1 MRYQFAHNITLEEV
15 REAVARAN
23 ERVET
28 RVFIEADREDHIIF
42 NYAISFPEVFPPVN
56 TGDPKL
62 DREYAILRECRG
74 LTFHKDGRIAAR
86 KFHKFFNVG
95 ERPETLPTEIDWAQ
109 PHLVLTKEDGSML
122 TPFLAPSYELRWHTK
137 MGDTDVASKVKP
149 FIQANPNYED
159 CALHAIDLGHT
170 LMFEFCSRAQRIVID
185 YPEDRMIL
193 LAARSNATG
202 EYLSHAKLVEMGEH
216 FGVEVVKAHS
226 TVEDIS
232 AFLESTAAL
241 LNTEGFIVAF
251 DDGHRVKV
259 KTDEYRTIHRVVSD
273 IASEKAVLKMI
284 AEDKLDDALP
294 LLPEED
300 REHVLEFA
308 RQFHANVALTAAL
321 IQRDAQRGLAAT
333 TDPKS
338 LADWV
343 HKNADPLHVKLVFRC
358 ARSPDTDLREGIM
371 LAIERNLGSGTR
383 IDEVR
388 PLWGG
393 LKWDWGNQI
402 NRRMDD

>member
-1 MRYQFAHNITLEEV
+1 MRYPFAHNITLEEV
-15 REAVARAN
+15 REVVRKAN

-28 RVFIEADREDHIIF
+28 RVFIEADRHDHIIF

-56 TGDPKL
+56 TGDPAL

-109 PHLVLTKEDGSML
+109 PHIVLTKEDGSML
-122 TPFLAPSYELRWHTK
+122 TPFLAPSGELRWHTK
-137 MGDTDVASKVKP
+137 MGDTDVAAKVKP
-149 FIQANPNYED
+149 FIQANPNYEEF
-159 CALHAIDLGHT
+159 AIYAMDAGLT
-170 LMFEFCSRAQRIVID
+170 PLFEFCSRAQRIVID

-193 LAARSNATG
+193 LALRNNMTG
-202 EYLSHAKLVEMGEH
+202 AYISYDRLPQWASPYN
-216 FGVEVVKAHS
+216 VEVVKAHS

-284 AEDKLDDALP
+284 VENKLDDALP

-308 RQFHANVALTAAL
+308 RQFHANIALTAAL
-321 IQRDAQRGLAAT
+321 IQKDAQRGLAAT

-338 LADWV
+338 LAAWV
-343 HKNADPLHVKLVFRC
+343 HENANPLHVKLVFRC
-358 ARSPDTDLREGIM
+358 ARAPDTDLREGIM

-393 LKWDWGNQI
+393 LTWDWGNQI
-402 NRRMDD
+402 DRRMDD